1 MAAQLP
7 DRILLN
13 GEYLNLYSNPLEL
26 YWSSLQKKKPAFL
39 VFPNCKRG
47 YLADWEIRSE
57 QLFLTGIEGT
67 YKANFFFFKKSRRY
81 TLKTLFRSSKNKL
94 VKAKWFSGKLRIPLG
109 KMTLYQHAG
118 YDSRFE
124 KELIVTVDKG
134 NVIKTVTL
142 DFTKRTLEVN
152 SIAE

>member
-26 YWSSLQKKKPAFL
+26 YWTSLQKKRPLFQ

-47 YLADWEIRSE
+47 YLADWEIRAE
-57 QLFLTGIEGT
+57 QLFLTGVEGT
-67 YKANFFFFKKSRRY
+67 YQVNFLFFKRLFRY
-81 TLKTLFRSSKNKL
+81 TLKNLFKKSANKL

-152 SIAE
+152 SVTD

>member
-13 GEYLNLYSNPLEL
+13 GEYLNLYSNPLEQ
-26 YWSSLQKKKPAFL
+26 YWISLQKKKPAFH

-47 YLADWEIRSE
+47 YLADWELRAE
-57 QLFLTGIEGT
+57 QLFLTAVEGT
-67 YKANFFFFKKSRRY
+67 YDVNFVFFKKAFRY
-81 TLKTLFRSSKNKL
+81 TLKKLFGKKSNKL

-134 NVIKTVTL
+134 NVIKAVTL

-152 SIAE
+152 SVTE

>member
-7 DRILLN
+7 DRVLLN
-13 GEYLNLYSNPLEL
+13 GEYLNLYSNPLEQ
-26 YWSSLQKKKPAFL
+26 YWISLNKKKPAFQ

-67 YKANFFFFKKSRRY
+67 YKVNFIFFKKLFRY
-81 TLKTLFRSSKNKL
+81 TLKTLFRRSKNKL